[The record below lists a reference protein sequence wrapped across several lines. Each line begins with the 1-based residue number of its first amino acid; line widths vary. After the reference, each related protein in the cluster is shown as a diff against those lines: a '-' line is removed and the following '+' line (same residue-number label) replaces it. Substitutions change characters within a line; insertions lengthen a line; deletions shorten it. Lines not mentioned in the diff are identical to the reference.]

1 MPFPD
6 PVNDLAGV
14 LGIEHLKAFHVPFS
28 SRIDVMEQ
36 DAKHPIS
43 RHTQT
48 GRHRRA
54 FANRDYDEVRP
65 IVYALGV
72 SQR

>member
-1 MPFPD
+1 
-6 PVNDLAGV
+6 
-14 LGIEHLKAFHVPFS
+14 
-28 SRIDVMEQ
+28 MEQ